1 MIFINN
7 IIDFLELL
15 HSIIHIDLLDDE
27 DSQEVLEYLEN
38 NV

>member
-1 MIFINN
+1 MTFINN

-27 DSQEVLEYLEN
+27 DSKKVLEYLQN
-38 NV
+38 NL

>member
-1 MIFINN
+1 MTFINN

-15 HSIIHIDLLDDE
+15 HSIIHIDLLDKE
-27 DSQEVLEYLEN
+27 DSQQVLEYLQS